1 MARAPKKNSTGKET
15 ARPQPEPYT
24 TRIIKAG
31 ALLND
36 TKTLLSHWDS
46 GQSVKDNLRRFQK
59 DNLFG
64 KASRS
69 RVEDILRIFR
79 QRYLKEE
86 EVTRALVVL
95 VQRRFPAAGLDR
107 ILYYHAAKA
116 DCLLHDVVTEILPTR
131 TAQGISDIDVIDLQ
145 HELAKWVAQ
154 RRTTTQW
161 SEPTTRR
168 VAQGLLSTL
177 RDFGVLAGAVNKQIA
192 PAYLPVCSPAILQ
205 GEDALPLPAVPSDY
219 PLAVDSDGILID
231 DAKHQDDVV
240 RVVREVMEFVW
251 KEGADSI
258 ERELCEMLS
267 VKRLRDYFRKPGK
280 GGFWDDHVSRYSKS
294 RRKGLVK

>member
-1 MARAPKKNSTGKET
+1 MSHCNVTMHAWHRRVGFPSLGQSVESRQGHDGNMENRKRKAAG
-15 ARPQPEPYT
+15 RPELPRYT

-192 PAYLPVCSPAILQ
+192 PAYLPTEAFAYVMFHLFVTTFASRAK
-205 GEDALPLPAVPSDY
+205 
-219 PLAVDSDGILID
+219 VDSGRTIWPDTRSN
-231 DAKHQDDVV
+231 AV
-240 RVVREVMEFVW
+240 
-251 KEGADSI
+251 
-258 ERELCEMLS
+258 
-267 VKRLRDYFRKPGK
+267 VKRRSTGCFNRRRRTTAS
-280 GGFWDDHVSRYSKS
+280 GFITTGLTRTCCSRPF
-294 RRKGLVK
+294 

>member
-1 MARAPKKNSTGKET
+1 MASTPKKSRTGKEL
-15 ARPQPEPYT
+15 ARPQPELYT

-46 GQSVKDNLRRFQK
+46 AQSVKDNLRRFQK

-86 EVTRALVVL
+86 EVTKALVVL
-95 VQRRFPAAGLDR
+95 VQKRFPTVALDR

-145 HELAKWVAQ
+145 HELAKWVAEG
-154 RRTTTQW
+154 RTTTQW

-177 RDFGVLAGAVNKQIA
+177 RDFGVLQGAVNKQIA
-192 PAYLPVCSPAILQ
+192 PAYLPTEAFAYVMFQLKQQQSSGAKLLDLLDWKLFFLSHEGVERFLFEAHQ
-205 GEDALPLPAVPSDY
+205 SNLLEYHAAGAVTRLTFPVDTLEEY
-219 PLAVDSDGILID
+219 ANVLA
-231 DAKHQDDVV
+231 
-240 RVVREVMEFVW
+240 
-251 KEGADSI
+251 
-258 ERELCEMLS
+258 ERT
-267 VKRLRDYFRKPGK
+267 
-280 GGFWDDHVSRYSKS
+280 H
-294 RRKGLVK
+294 